1 MTMPTLTM
9 QINTMV
15 EQLHEPE
22 QALVL
27 EIIKRF
33 LPDDIATPEDLAAI
47 ALAREEFACGEYVTE
62 EEINWK

>member
-1 MTMPTLTM
+1 MVALTS

-22 QALVL
+22 QKLLV

-33 LPDDIATPEDLAAI
+33 LPDDVATPDDLIDIAA
-47 ALAREEFACGEYVTE
+47 AREEYRRGETIGE
-62 EEINWK
+62 DDINWN